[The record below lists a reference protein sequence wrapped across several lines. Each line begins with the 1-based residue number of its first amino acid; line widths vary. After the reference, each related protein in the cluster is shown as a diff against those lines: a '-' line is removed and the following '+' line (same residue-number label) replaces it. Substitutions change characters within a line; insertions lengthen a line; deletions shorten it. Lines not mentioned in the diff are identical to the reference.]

1 MIAHGSN
8 VPLNAILRPVQAIM
22 TAASPPQS
30 WSPSV
35 CTSGAAPPTTV
46 SSTMSRKLLKSW
58 SWSAGIWE
66 GTFGSTDC
74 GGTSC
79 MASAPGA

>member
-1 MIAHGSN
+1 MPITSLTISHDWN
-8 VPLNAILRPVQAIM
+8 VPLNAILSPVQATM

-46 SSTMSRKLLKSW
+46 SSTTSKKLLKSW
-58 SWSAGIWE
+58 SWSGGIWV
-66 GTFGSTDC
+66 GTLG
-74 GGTSC
+74 
-79 MASAPGA
+79 